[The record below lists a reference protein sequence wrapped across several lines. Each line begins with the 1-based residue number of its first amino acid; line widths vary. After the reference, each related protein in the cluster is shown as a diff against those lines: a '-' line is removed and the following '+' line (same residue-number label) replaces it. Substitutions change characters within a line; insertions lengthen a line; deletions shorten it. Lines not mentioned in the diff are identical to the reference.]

1 MNYVLN
7 WYNELLVNQDI
18 FSNFTKDPN
27 DKVTCILG
35 IITLNGFGDILR
47 ALAYLG
53 SLIYCTRKCYGLF
66 PLPFTWIFRDL
77 SKFIFE
83 PLCVKVFREYLNE
96 KEQGKSEYLEN
107 IMRIYLRSFKDGE
120 SRSNDDPGPSESGVG
135 TYLMKPTES
144 SSKQQFLEYI
154 NRLQPSFE
162 RFKKT
167 VAYRALYKKVKEF
180 EQISE
185 RVYE

>member
-1 MNYVLN
+1 MN

-27 DKVTCILG
+27 DKVLCVLG
-35 IITLNGFGDILR
+35 IFTLNGMGDILR

-83 PLCVKVFREYLNE
+83 PLCVKVFRKYLNE
-96 KEQGKSEYLEN
+96 KEEGKSEYLEE
-107 IMRIYLRSFKDGE
+107 IMRIYLRSFKEGE
-120 SRSNDDPGPSESGVG
+120 SHRTSNNPQLDGGESGVG
-135 TYLMKPTES
+135 TYLMKPTETT
-144 SSKQQFLEYI
+144 SKQQFLEYI

-167 VAYRALYKKVKEF
+167 VAYKALYKKVKEF

>member
-1 MNYVLN
+1 MGNMKCLFG
-7 WYNELLVNQDI
+7 I
-18 FSNFTKDPN
+18 
-27 DKVTCILG
+27 VTLSGLG
-35 IITLNGFGDILR
+35 DLLR
-47 ALAYLG
+47 AVAYLS

-96 KEQGKSEYLEN
+96 KEQNKSEYLEE
-107 IMRIYLRSFKDGE
+107 IMRIYLRSFKDGDSLRPSE
-120 SRSNDDPGPSESGVG
+120 EMRPSESGVG
-135 TYLMKPTES
+135 TYLMKPSES
-144 SSKQQFLEYI
+144 TSKQQFLEYI
-154 NRLQPSFE
+154 NMLQPSFD